1 MTAPRE
7 TAAKKTRWPATRMTG
22 TRALAAIVGPGA
34 TDDSQEEIP
43 DMILA
48 SSNGRP
54 GSPIGNR
61 SGAFYTASGAARGRT
76 TLISVAA
83 KSSPVHRTGY
93 PVRSASA

>member
-7 TAAKKTRWPATRMTG
+7 TAAEKTRWPATRMTG

-48 SSNGRP
+48 SSNGRDEEP
-54 GSPIGNR
+54 HRRTKKQR
-61 SGAFYTASGAARGRT
+61 SGT
-76 TLISVAA
+76 TGTRNRLPAGHLA
-83 KSSPVHRTGY
+83 P
-93 PVRSASA
+93 